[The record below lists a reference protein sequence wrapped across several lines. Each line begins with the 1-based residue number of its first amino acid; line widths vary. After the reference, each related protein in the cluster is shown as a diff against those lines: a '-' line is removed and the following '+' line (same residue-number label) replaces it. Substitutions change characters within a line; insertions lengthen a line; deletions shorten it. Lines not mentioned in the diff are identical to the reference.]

1 MTMMI
6 YHDKQESSKPEV
18 PMAQDIWRRTLPD
31 NRDTPWLDKIMLL
44 VVIEYN
50 SEMMMM
56 MMI

>member
-31 NRDTPWLDKIMLL
+31 NQDTPWLDNNDHTKLRWWW
-44 VVIEYN
+44 
-50 SEMMMM
+50 
-56 MMI
+56 